1 MPVIR
6 KSADLRN
13 KYSEIS
19 TFCHQYKEPVFIT
32 KNGEGDLA
40 VMSIDVY
47 EELTCRYKLY
57 EALQIGLDQVKNGE
71 VIPGMEMMKKIKEYA
86 GKQMFGHVFSQIAD
100 LDIDQSYSYIKDTL
114 EAPMAAENLFSEL
127 YEKINE
133 VLENPYK
140 RALVQD
146 KYLASLGIRS
156 INIKNYVLYYTI
168 DEKQNLI
175 NFLRFLHQLRDRIT
189 ILKGSIEDLI

>member
-1 MPVIR
+1 MF
-6 KSADLRN
+6 D
-13 KYSEIS
+13 Y
-19 TFCHQYKEPVFIT
+19 TFT
-32 KNGEGDLA
+32 KIVE
-40 VMSIDVY
+40 
-47 EELTCRYKLY
+47 
-57 EALQIGLDQVKNGE
+57 
-71 VIPGMEMMKKIKEYA
+71 
-86 GKQMFGHVFSQIAD
+86 
-100 LDIDQSYSYIKDTL
+100 LDIDQSYTYIKDTL
-114 EAPMAAENLFSEL
+114 EAPSAAENLFSEL
-127 YEKINE
+127 YGKINE
-133 VLENPYK
+133 ILGNPYK